1 MLINMFSN
9 YAIKSLNLLRTELF
23 DIFCSHS
30 EKETALLAILD
41 RMADVLSSRIINL
54 QNDDWK
60 KTSKMM
66 IEKGGTDRK
75 RKRMIWVLVSWL
87 LA

>member
-9 YAIKSLNLLRTELF
+9 YAIKSLNLQRTELF
-23 DIFCSHS
+23 EIFCSHS
-30 EKETALLAILD
+30 EKETALLAID

-60 KTSKMM
+60 KPPK
-66 IEKGGTDRK
+66 
-75 RKRMIWVLVSWL
+75 
-87 LA
+87 